1 MRSIETTDKRIASL
15 MDAGNPAGSDTEST
29 DIVVRL
35 RDGRRFSLTLL
46 TLRTLEKRL
55 ATSLSC
61 ALPGAL
67 VVKSLSDEAILHAV
81 SSALELGLER
91 FGTLQALLEE

>member
-1 MRSIETTDKRIASL
+1 MRSIDTSDKRIASL

-46 TLRTLEKRL
+46 TLGALERRL

-61 ALPGAL
+61 ALSGAL
-67 VVKSLSDEAILHAV
+67 VVKSLSDEAIRHAV
-81 SSALELGLER
+81 GAALEQGIER
-91 FGTLQALLEE
+91 FGTFQAPLEE

>member
-1 MRSIETTDKRIASL
+1 MRSIDTSDKRIASL
-15 MDAGNPAGSDTEST
+15 MDAGNPGGNDTEST

-35 RDGRRFSLTLL
+35 KDGRRFSLTLL
-46 TLRTLEKRL
+46 TLRVLERRL

-81 SSALELGLER
+81 SSALDEGVER
-91 FGTLQALLEE
+91 FGTFQAPLEE

>member
-1 MRSIETTDKRIASL
+1 MRSMETTDPRIASL
-15 MDAGNPAGSDTEST
+15 MDAGNPAGNDREST

-35 RDGRRFSLTLL
+35 KDGRRFSLPLL
-46 TLRTLEKRL
+46 TLRVLEKRL

-81 SSALELGLER
+81 SSALDHGLER
-91 FGTLQALLEE
+91 FGTLQAPLEE